1 MEEIQV
7 KSKGKTKYLL
17 LALVVIG
24 FVTTFASGY
33 FLSKLLSSERNI
45 TTGTAKPFIREMPV
59 PPNET
64 PVPTE
69 ARMPEIP
76 QDSTKFTPGAHYF
89 DDTIMVVTKDTPRLN
104 LIASVAR
111 TEKQEG
117 GFAQSSRASYFDGSK
132 WTRTSVGNNAPDSAI
147 VSNNLVNNWA
157 TTIDPSRVLKQTAQG
172 KITINNTPVF
182 FSTGDLKNE
191 ISMRSLPGYTKF
203 ISYGSGTLTV
213 NGVTHNAYIAYT
225 RIYSLNASDIQF
237 YNEPFGLTTDY
248 IAFWDSEDNFY
259 HIDKTSVDKPT
270 TKYQTHEIGV
280 FEDKDGAVKK
290 SFAVEIDRD
299 SQTPPTKYTASILGS
314 INAKLNF
321 TRINEVNKSP
331 NGPYKWYLGG
341 IEGTVTNSNGET
353 LNGVGIVE
361 YIHN

>member
-1 MEEIQV
+1 VEEVQL
-7 KSKGKTKYLL
+7 KSKSKTKYI
-17 LALVVIG
+17 LVILIVVG
-24 FVTTFASGY
+24 FISTFTSGY
-33 FLSKLLSSERNI
+33 LLSKLLSSERNA
-45 TTGTAKPFIREMPV
+45 TTGITNTNIKGIPL

-64 PVPTE
+64 PVPTS

-76 QDSTKFTPGAHYF
+76 QDSTKFLPGAHYF
-89 DDTIMVVTKDTPRLN
+89 DDTIMIVTKDTPRIN
-104 LIASVAR
+104 LISSVTR
-111 TEKQEG
+111 IEQEAG
-117 GFAQSSRASYFDGSK
+117 DFAQSSRASYFDGTK
-132 WTRTSVGNNAPDSAI
+132 WTRTTASNKAPDSAI

-172 KITINNTPVF
+172 KITINNTPIF

-203 ISYGSGTLTV
+203 ISYGLGTLTV

-280 FEDKDGAVKK
+280 FEEKDGAVSK
-290 SFAVEIDRD
+290 SFTVEIDRD
-299 SQTPPTKYTASILGS
+299 SQIPPTKYTASILGS

-321 TRINEVNKSP
+321 TRINEVNKAP

-341 IEGTVTNSNGET
+341 IEGTVTNSVGEI